1 MIEKS
6 LVLESAEATRRFGTA
21 IAKNIDG
28 TAIVTVS
35 GPLGAGKTT
44 LAQGVARG
52 LGIEEA
58 VTSPTFTMMNEY
70 DSGRL
75 PLFHLDLYRLQETP
89 GAPDFQ
95 LDFQML
101 AAELDEIMLAPSV
114 VLVEWPEFFAEYF
127 DLLDR
132 VEITL
137 QYSDDGDR
145 EILDDGAK
153 SARRAIVRGCGKNAA
168 HIVDR
173 LAPITN

>member
-1 MIEKS
+1 MTEKS
-6 LVLESAEATRRFGTA
+6 IVLESAEATRRFGVS
-21 IAKNIDG
+21 IAENIDG
-28 TAIVTVS
+28 TAIITLS

-44 LAQGVARG
+44 LAQGVASG

-89 GAPDFQ
+89 GVADFQ

-101 AAELDEIMLAPSV
+101 AAELDEIMQAPSV
-114 VLVEWPEFFAEYF
+114 VLVEWPEFFHEYF
-127 DLLDR
+127 DPLDHL
-132 VEITL
+132 EITL
-137 QYSDDGDR
+137 QYSDDAESDSTAVGSK
-145 EILDDGAK
+145 A
-153 SARRAIVRGCGKNAA
+153 ARRAILRAHGKSSA

-173 LAPITN
+173 IASITK